1 MDKKRIVSDISLIA
15 VAFFWG
21 VSYYFA
27 DRCLVEIG
35 PFTLISSRFLMGFI
49 VAFLIAFKRCIKAS
63 RETVKYAAI
72 LGIVLYLVYVF
83 CTVGQMYTSLSN
95 AGFLCTLAGIITPVI
110 LFVFKKQKP
119 DKKLAFI
126 MPLTLIGV
134 GLMTLSDSF
143 SLAFGDILCLG
154 CSLAYSVHI
163 IIMEKAV
170 KSDNV
175 DAFALGIL
183 QLGFTGLYGIPAAF
197 IFEKP
202 ALPQN
207 GETYLY
213 FALLTVFASGLA
225 FIVQA
230 VAQKNTSATVVGFIF
245 AAEPIFAGISA
256 YLFAG
261 EVLSWRSYLGMAF
274 IMAAIVFSEVDIGA
288 KKRLTHREHKE
299 K

>member
-1 MDKKRIVSDISLIA
+1 MDKKRVISDISLLA
-15 VAFFWG
+15 VTFFWG
-21 VSYYFA
+21 ISYYFA
-27 DRCLVEIG
+27 DRCLEELG
-35 PFTLISSRFLMGFI
+35 PFTLISARFLVGFLA
-49 VAFLIAFKRCIKAS
+49 AFLIAFKRCVKAS

-83 CTVGQMYTSLSN
+83 CTIGQMYTSLSN
-95 AGFLCTLAGIITPVI
+95 AGFLCTLAGIITPVM
-110 LFVFKKQKP
+110 LFIFKKQKP
-119 DKKLAFI
+119 DKKLAFV

-134 GLMTLSDSF
+134 GLMTLSASF
-143 SLAFGDILCLG
+143 TLAFGDILCLA
-154 CSLAYSVHI
+154 CSFAYSLHI

-170 KSDNV
+170 KSDKV

-183 QLGFTGLYGIPAAF
+183 QLGFTGLYGIPAAL

-207 GETYLY
+207 GETYIF

-230 VAQKNTSATVVGFIF
+230 VAQKHTSATVVGFIF
-245 AAEPIFAGISA
+245 AAEPIFAGVSA

-288 KKRLTHREHKE
+288 RKKAALDSPQQE
-299 K
+299 